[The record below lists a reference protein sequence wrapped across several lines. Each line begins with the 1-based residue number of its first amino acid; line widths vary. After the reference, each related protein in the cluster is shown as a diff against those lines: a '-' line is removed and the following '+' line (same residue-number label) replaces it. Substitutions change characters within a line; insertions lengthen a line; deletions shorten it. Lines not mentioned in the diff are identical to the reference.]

1 MDIKINSVHFSA
13 STRLEDFVTNK
24 VNKLLKNNENVI
36 GAEVFL
42 RLEKSENSENKVSE
56 IKLNVPKSEL
66 FARKQAKTFEE
77 ATDLSIEAL
86 RRQLVRYKETI
97 KGK

>member
-1 MDIKINSVHFSA
+1 MDIKINSVHFNA
-13 STRLEDFVTNK
+13 STRLEDFVINK

-42 RLEKSENSENKVSE
+42 RLEKNENSENKVSE